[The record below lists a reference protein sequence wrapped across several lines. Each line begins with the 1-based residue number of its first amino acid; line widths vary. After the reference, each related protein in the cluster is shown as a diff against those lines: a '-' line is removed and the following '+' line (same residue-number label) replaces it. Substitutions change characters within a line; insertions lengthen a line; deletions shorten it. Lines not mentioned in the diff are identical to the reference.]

1 MPFSTK
7 RIIRKELATSTGI
20 KNAALMRNRYLL
32 RRSNPSSAAD
42 SCWEGQSDTN
52 SFSDTYSDPDTEA
65 DTDINIELSTGEDA
79 GFTSEQELDA
89 DLDSE
94 AEEILKDIAQ
104 LRAEGPAKPNHTPH
118 TIKLWK
124 REGDFWERYCSKIMK
139 KTKRSPEEQLRA
151 CDPEAF
157 KAYLRWRKK
166 NSRVK
171 KESSMRS
178 YWKRLSM
185 CYMDLTRH
193 TMDADVLTDVCNW
206 IPSLMLDKSEKEKH
220 AMYVQDLYAIL
231 HALWVDDTKPL
242 HGFIRVQIS
251 LLLLL
256 SAATATRPG
265 AIVESASAKGS
276 NKALSFKNIEL
287 LKVRSVVDPSRSTI
301 VANVNLENVKNKE
314 KDGKPKKFTFRLEG
328 TPAFCIVSYILSIGI
343 GQGALRDEFSSVREI
358 FDLNIPADRDVLRI
372 KWKKE
377 LLNQPFL
384 CDVRNTSEGVRI
396 LKEKAFPYAKYRDTF
411 VRLGRVAGFE
421 ESLELYQLRRASGR
435 NINSALDPVERNQT
449 MGHLGSTYEKYYTPT
464 HIARDFQSIYFGSP
478 SEALLIES
486 VARMGL
492 SRDRRAPTELDDE
505 QQKELRNDPALTILR
520 KEREVYK
527 EQLYNQGFY
536 PLSKGEGTDLYKK
549 YEETKRKIGS
559 TYQRLYRERLE
570 SAVREFHES
579 IDTIEIARQLSGM
592 AAEKVLTL
600 PAVEFELR
608 ERGTIAGMLFKP
620 IQDEK
625 ARMAS
630 SLELIRYQPVLQ
642 DRRNTSGTDE
652 PNVIDPMVEEL
663 RMSPLVWWN
672 VKQHIEPQQQVQ
684 RGYAVL
690 GHVPEADNS
699 PQDDASVPN
708 GATRTPVLLNTDSP
722 WSAFLCGSQGS
733 GKSHTLSCML
743 ENCLLTDETI
753 LSRVGLN
760 PHPLAGLVFHYD
772 RCQGSGVCEAAY
784 LCTSVPTTVLV
795 SPSNYGRLKR
805 AYEAMAE
812 KQGANITVK
821 QLYVLPKYLDTER
834 MKTLMAVGKE
844 DEMPLYMQTIL
855 MILRKMAI
863 ESQGLGAFDYN
874 TFRDELSA
882 TKFASGQDGPMKLR
896 LDLLESFM
904 KRCKYS
910 SSILANNEN
919 DFLAGTAGSLTIVDL
934 TDPVIDADSACVL
947 FDICLSVFIQ
957 QTQCGK
963 IVALDEAHNY
973 MA

>member
-1 MPFSTK
+1 MPSSTK
-7 RIIRKELATSTGI
+7 RIIRKGLATFTGI
-20 KNAALMRNRYLL
+20 KNDTVMRNRYLL
-32 RRSNPSSAAD
+32 RRSSPSSAAD
-42 SCWEGQSDTN
+42 SCWEGQSNTN
-52 SFSDTYSDPDTEA
+52 SFSATYSDPDTEA

-79 GFTSEQELDA
+79 GFTSEQEPDA

-124 REGDFWERYCSKIMK
+124 REGDFWERYCYKIMK

-185 CYMDLTRH
+185 CYMDLTGH

-328 TPAFCIVSYILSIGI
+328 TPAFCIVSYILSIGV
-343 GQGALRDEFSSVREI
+343 GQGALRDEFSSVRDI

-384 CDVRNTSEGVRI
+384 CDVRNTSEGVRV
-396 LKEKAFPYAKYRDTF
+396 LKEKAFPYAKYRDIF

-464 HIARDFQSIYFGSP
+464 HIARNFQSIYFGSP
-478 SEALLIES
+478 SEDLLIQS
-486 VARMGL
+486 
-492 SRDRRAPTELDDE
+492 
-505 QQKELRNDPALTILR
+505 KILRNDPALAILR
-520 KEREVYK
+520 REREVYK
-527 EQLYNQGFY
+527 EQLHDQGFY

-549 YEETKRKIGS
+549 YEDTKRKIGS

-592 AAEKVLTL
+592 AADKVLTL
-600 PAVEFELR
+600 PAVEFEVR

-620 IQDEK
+620 IQDDK
-625 ARMAS
+625 ARAFKRKKAALVACEDNGS
-630 SLELIRYQPVLQ
+630 SFSNK
-642 DRRNTSGTDE
+642 RRKDA
-652 PNVIDPMVEEL
+652 D
-663 RMSPLVWWN
+663 LVCEI
-672 VKQHIEPQQQVQ
+672 VKQDLDAPQ
-684 RGYAVL
+684 RGNILEIGSAQLYPTVIPHPVCL
-690 GHVPEADNS
+690 ICIGVVVV
-699 PQDDASVPN
+699 ASV
-708 GATRTPVLLNTDSP
+708 
-722 WSAFLCGSQGS
+722 
-733 GKSHTLSCML
+733 
-743 ENCLLTDETI
+743 
-753 LSRVGLN
+753 
-760 PHPLAGLVFHYD
+760 AG
-772 RCQGSGVCEAAY
+772 E
-784 LCTSVPTTVLV
+784 
-795 SPSNYGRLKR
+795 
-805 AYEAMAE
+805 
-812 KQGANITVK
+812 
-821 QLYVLPKYLDTER
+821 
-834 MKTLMAVGKE
+834 
-844 DEMPLYMQTIL
+844 
-855 MILRKMAI
+855 
-863 ESQGLGAFDYN
+863 
-874 TFRDELSA
+874 
-882 TKFASGQDGPMKLR
+882 
-896 LDLLESFM
+896 
-904 KRCKYS
+904 
-910 SSILANNEN
+910 
-919 DFLAGTAGSLTIVDL
+919 
-934 TDPVIDADSACVL
+934 
-947 FDICLSVFIQ
+947 
-957 QTQCGK
+957 
-963 IVALDEAHNY
+963 
-973 MA
+973 

>member
-1 MPFSTK
+1 
-7 RIIRKELATSTGI
+7 
-20 KNAALMRNRYLL
+20 MRNRYLL

-166 NSRVK
+166 HSWVK

-178 YWKRLSM
+178 YWKRISM

-242 HGFIRVQIS
+242 HGYIRVQIS

-343 GQGALRDEFSSVREI
+343 GQEALRDEFSSVREI

-411 VRLGRVAGFE
+411 VRLGRIAGFE

-536 PLSKGEGTDLYKK
+536 PLSKGEGTDVYKK

-600 PAVEFELR
+600 PAVEFEL
-608 ERGTIAGMLFKP
+608 
-620 IQDEK
+620 
-625 ARMAS
+625 
-630 SLELIRYQPVLQ
+630 
-642 DRRNTSGTDE
+642 
-652 PNVIDPMVEEL
+652 
-663 RMSPLVWWN
+663 
-672 VKQHIEPQQQVQ
+672 
-684 RGYAVL
+684 
-690 GHVPEADNS
+690 
-699 PQDDASVPN
+699 
-708 GATRTPVLLNTDSP
+708 
-722 WSAFLCGSQGS
+722 
-733 GKSHTLSCML
+733 
-743 ENCLLTDETI
+743 
-753 LSRVGLN
+753 
-760 PHPLAGLVFHYD
+760 
-772 RCQGSGVCEAAY
+772 
-784 LCTSVPTTVLV
+784 
-795 SPSNYGRLKR
+795 
-805 AYEAMAE
+805 
-812 KQGANITVK
+812 
-821 QLYVLPKYLDTER
+821 
-834 MKTLMAVGKE
+834 
-844 DEMPLYMQTIL
+844 
-855 MILRKMAI
+855 
-863 ESQGLGAFDYN
+863 
-874 TFRDELSA
+874 
-882 TKFASGQDGPMKLR
+882 
-896 LDLLESFM
+896 
-904 KRCKYS
+904 
-910 SSILANNEN
+910 
-919 DFLAGTAGSLTIVDL
+919 
-934 TDPVIDADSACVL
+934 
-947 FDICLSVFIQ
+947 
-957 QTQCGK
+957 
-963 IVALDEAHNY
+963 
-973 MA
+973 

>member
-1 MPFSTK
+1 MLSSTK
-7 RIIRKELATSTGI
+7 RIIPKELATSTGI
-20 KNAALMRNRYLL
+20 KNAALMRNRYSL
-32 RRSNPSSAAD
+32 RRSNSSLATD

-65 DTDINIELSTGEDA
+65 DTDINIELSAGEDA
-79 GFTSEQELDA
+79 SFTSEQKSDA

-124 REGDFWERYCSKIMK
+124 REGDFWERYCYKIMK

-185 CYMDLTRH
+185 YYMDLTRH

-314 KDGKPKKFTFRLEG
+314 KDGKP
-328 TPAFCIVSYILSIGI
+328 Y
-343 GQGALRDEFSSVREI
+343 D
-358 FDLNIPADRDVLRI
+358 
-372 KWKKE
+372 E
-377 LLNQPFL
+377 LL
-384 CDVRNTSEGVRI
+384 EEI
-396 LKEKAFPYAKYRDTF
+396 LTDLP
-411 VRLGRVAGFE
+411 G
-421 ESLELYQLRRASGR
+421 
-435 NINSALDPVERNQT
+435 ALDPVERNQT

-478 SEALLIES
+478 SEDLLIQS

-492 SRDRRAPTELDDE
+492 SRDRRAPTELNEE
-505 QQKELRNDPALTILR
+505 QQEILRNDPALATLR
-520 KEREVYK
+520 KEREAYK
-527 EQLYNQGFY
+527 AQLYDQGFY

-559 TYQRLYRERLE
+559 TYQRLYRERFE

-592 AAEKVLTL
+592 AADKVLTL

-608 ERGTIAGMLFKP
+608 DRGTIAGMLFKP
-620 IQDEK
+620 IQDDK
-625 ARMAS
+625 GRVRFVRTLARLCHKQETRQPRTFKRKRVDLVACEAS
-630 SLELIRYQPVLQ
+630 GSSSSNKRKK
-642 DRRNTSGTDE
+642 GTDNQDYE
-652 PNVIDPMVEEL
+652 TEKEEL
-663 RMSPLVWWN
+663 NAARCEN
-672 VKQHIEPQQQVQ
+672 
-684 RGYAVL
+684 AT
-690 GHVPEADNS
+690 EA
-699 PQDDASVPN
+699 
-708 GATRTPVLLNTDSP
+708 
-722 WSAFLCGSQGS
+722 WSRQLFPTVA
-733 GKSHTLSCML
+733 
-743 ENCLLTDETI
+743 
-753 LSRVGLN
+753 
-760 PHPLAGLVFHYD
+760 PHP
-772 RCQGSGVCEAAY
+772 
-784 LCTSVPTTVLV
+784 
-795 SPSNYGRLKR
+795 
-805 AYEAMAE
+805 
-812 KQGANITVK
+812 
-821 QLYVLPKYLDTER
+821 
-834 MKTLMAVGKE
+834 
-844 DEMPLYMQTIL
+844 
-855 MILRKMAI
+855 
-863 ESQGLGAFDYN
+863 
-874 TFRDELSA
+874 
-882 TKFASGQDGPMKLR
+882 
-896 LDLLESFM
+896 
-904 KRCKYS
+904 
-910 SSILANNEN
+910 
-919 DFLAGTAGSLTIVDL
+919 
-934 TDPVIDADSACVL
+934 
-947 FDICLSVFIQ
+947 ICLICIGNDEFSDERRMRCIPRKDVLNKHVETHFRLAELQ
-957 QTQCGK
+957 SEFQCRHPRCSK
-963 IVALDEAHNY
+963 MLMDMMHFKRHALDVHGVSH
-973 MA
+973 

>member
-1 MPFSTK
+1 
-7 RIIRKELATSTGI
+7 
-20 KNAALMRNRYLL
+20 
-32 RRSNPSSAAD
+32 
-42 SCWEGQSDTN
+42 
-52 SFSDTYSDPDTEA
+52 
-65 DTDINIELSTGEDA
+65 
-79 GFTSEQELDA
+79 
-89 DLDSE
+89 
-94 AEEILKDIAQ
+94 
-104 LRAEGPAKPNHTPH
+104 
-118 TIKLWK
+118 
-124 REGDFWERYCSKIMK
+124 
-139 KTKRSPEEQLRA
+139 
-151 CDPEAF
+151 
-157 KAYLRWRKK
+157 
-166 NSRVK
+166 
-171 KESSMRS
+171 
-178 YWKRLSM
+178 
-185 CYMDLTRH
+185 
-193 TMDADVLTDVCNW
+193 
-206 IPSLMLDKSEKEKH
+206 
-220 AMYVQDLYAIL
+220 DLYAIL

-314 KDGKPKKFTFRLEG
+314 KDGKP
-328 TPAFCIVSYILSIGI
+328 IGI

-527 EQLYNQGFY
+527 EQLYDQGFY

-753 LSRVGLN
+753 LPRVGLN

-784 LCTSVPTTVLV
+784 LCTSVPTTVL
-795 SPSNYGRLKR
+795 
-805 AYEAMAE
+805 
-812 KQGANITVK
+812 
-821 QLYVLPKYLDTER
+821 
-834 MKTLMAVGKE
+834 
-844 DEMPLYMQTIL
+844 TIL

-973 MA
+973 MAEGSGAAKAFTEKLLRTVREQRHQAVRVVIATQEPSINTQLLDLCSITMVHRCTSPAWFNVLKQHVAALYLNLPTSSQAGVGSDEKSEVSEDDRALFHKIVRLKLGE

>member
-559 TYQRLYRERLE
+559 TRLRNNQFNPVTLL
-570 SAVREFHES
+570 
-579 IDTIEIARQLSGM
+579 DP
-592 AAEKVLTL
+592 LT
-600 PAVEFELR
+600 
-608 ERGTIAGMLFKP
+608 
-620 IQDEK
+620 
-625 ARMAS
+625 
-630 SLELIRYQPVLQ
+630 Y
-642 DRRNTSGTDE
+642 
-652 PNVIDPMVEEL
+652 
-663 RMSPLVWWN
+663 
-672 VKQHIEPQQQVQ
+672 
-684 RGYAVL
+684 L
-690 GHVPEADNS
+690 G
-699 PQDDASVPN
+699 
-708 GATRTPVLLNTDSP
+708 
-722 WSAFLCGSQGS
+722 
-733 GKSHTLSCML
+733 
-743 ENCLLTDETI
+743 
-753 LSRVGLN
+753 
-760 PHPLAGLVFHYD
+760 
-772 RCQGSGVCEAAY
+772 
-784 LCTSVPTTVLV
+784 
-795 SPSNYGRLKR
+795 R
-805 AYEAMAE
+805 A
-812 KQGANITVK
+812 
-821 QLYVLPKYLDTER
+821 
-834 MKTLMAVGKE
+834 
-844 DEMPLYMQTIL
+844 
-855 MILRKMAI
+855 
-863 ESQGLGAFDYN
+863 
-874 TFRDELSA
+874 
-882 TKFASGQDGPMKLR
+882 
-896 LDLLESFM
+896 
-904 KRCKYS
+904 
-910 SSILANNEN
+910 
-919 DFLAGTAGSLTIVDL
+919 
-934 TDPVIDADSACVL
+934 
-947 FDICLSVFIQ
+947 
-957 QTQCGK
+957 
-963 IVALDEAHNY
+963 
-973 MA
+973 